1 MRYIIQAF
9 TLAFLSALPATL
21 LYAQDK
27 GETVFQ
33 TSTLSA
39 LMEGVYDG
47 NTTFAELR
55 KEGDFGLGTLN
66 GLDGE
71 MVGFGGAFYQIT
83 ADGKAHEIPDD
94 AVTPF
99 AVVTFFEPDKT
110 VSIDGPLGCAEL
122 EKYILE
128 QLPSDNIFYAIK
140 IDGKFESIKTRSV
153 PRQSEPYPPLAEVVK
168 KESVF
173 ELENAEGTI
182 AGYWF
187 PEYLSGVN
195 AAGFHFHFLTADKK
209 TGGHVLDC
217 RVGKVKMGI
226 DYNDDLQISLPKTEN
241 FLDADLTG
249 TTKQQ

>member
-1 MRYIIQAF
+1 MRYIIHAF
-9 TLAFLSALPATL
+9 ILAALCLFAGASL
-21 LYAQDK
+21 HAQDK

-39 LMEGVYDG
+39 LMEGVYEG
-47 NTTFAELR
+47 NTTFAEL
-55 KEGDFGLGTLN
+55 KKQGDFGLGTLN

-71 MVGFGGAFYQIT
+71 MVGFGGAFYQVT
-83 ADGKAHEIPDD
+83 SDGKAHEIPDD

-110 VSIDGPLGCAEL
+110 ASIDGPLECREL
-122 EKYILE
+122 KKYILSL
-128 QLPSDNIFYAIK
+128 LPSDNIFYAIK
-140 IDGKFESIKTRSV
+140 IDGRFESIKTRSV
-153 PRQSEPYPPLAEVVK
+153 PKQSEPFPPLAEVVK

-195 AAGFHFHFLTADKK
+195 AAGFHFHFLTADRK

-217 RVGKVKMGI
+217 RAGKVEIGI

-241 FLDADLTG
+241 FLDADISG
-249 TTKQQ
+249 APKQ

>member
-1 MRYIIQAF
+1 MKYINAF
-9 TLAFLSALPATL
+9 ILIVLCSFAGASLH
-21 LYAQDK
+21 AQEK

-39 LMEGVYDG
+39 LMEGVYEG
-47 NTTFAELR
+47 NTTFGELK

-71 MVGFGGAFYQIT
+71 MVGFGGKFYQIT
-83 ADGKAHEIPDD
+83 SDGKAHEIPDA

-99 AVVTFFEPDKT
+99 AVVTFFEADKT
-110 VSIDGPLGCAEL
+110 VSIDGPLECKDL
-122 EKYILE
+122 EKYILSL
-128 QLPSDNIFYAIK
+128 LPSDNIFYAIK
-140 IDGKFESIKTRSV
+140 IDGRFESMKTRSV
-153 PRQSEPYPPLAEVVK
+153 PKQSEPFPPLAEVVK

-173 ELENAEGTI
+173 ELGSVEGTI

-195 AAGFHFHFLTADKK
+195 AAGFHFHFLTADEK

-217 RVGKVKMGI
+217 KAGKVRIGI

-241 FLDADLTG
+241 FLDADISDAS
-249 TTKQQ
+249 KH

>member
-1 MRYIIQAF
+1 MKLINAF
-9 TLAFLSALPATL
+9 ILAVLCSLPAASL
-21 LYAQDK
+21 HARDK
-27 GETVFQ
+27 AETVFQ

-39 LMEGVYDG
+39 LMEGVYEG
-47 NTTFAELR
+47 NTTFAEL
-55 KEGDFGLGTLN
+55 KSQGDFGLGTLN

-71 MVGFGGAFYQIT
+71 MVGFGGVFYQVT
-83 ADGKAHEIPDD
+83 SDGKAHEVPDD

-99 AVVTFFEPDKT
+99 AVVTFFEADKT
-110 VSIDGPLGCAEL
+110 VSIDGPLECEDL

-128 QLPSDNIFYAIK
+128 LLPSDNIFYAIK
-140 IDGKFESIKTRSV
+140 IDGRFESIKTRSV
-153 PRQSEPYPPLAEVVK
+153 PRQLEPFPPLAEVVK

-195 AAGFHFHFLTADKK
+195 AAGFHFHFLTADRK

-217 RVGKVKMGI
+217 RAGKIKIEI

-241 FLDADLTG
+241 FLDADIPG
-249 TTKQQ
+249 APKQQ

>member
-1 MRYIIQAF
+1 MKYINAF
-9 TLAFLSALPATL
+9 ILIVLCSFAGASLH
-21 LYAQDK
+21 AQEK
-27 GETVFQ
+27 GERVFQ

-39 LMEGVYDG
+39 LMEGVYEG
-47 NTTFAELR
+47 NTTFGELK

-71 MVGFGGAFYQIT
+71 MVGFGGKFYQIT
-83 ADGKAHEIPDD
+83 SDGKAHEIPDD

-99 AVVTFFEPDKT
+99 AVVTFFEADKT
-110 VSIDGPLGCAEL
+110 VSIDGPLECTDL
-122 EKYILE
+122 EKYILSL
-128 QLPSDNIFYAIK
+128 LPSDNIFYAIK
-140 IDGKFESIKTRSV
+140 IDGRFESMKTRSV
-153 PRQSEPYPPLAEVVK
+153 PKQSEPFPPLAEVVK

-173 ELENAEGTI
+173 ELGGVEGTI

-195 AAGFHFHFLTADKK
+195 AAGFHFHFLTADEK

-217 RVGKVKMGI
+217 KAGKVRIGI

-241 FLDADLTG
+241 FLDADISDVS
-249 TTKQQ
+249 KH

>member
-1 MRYIIQAF
+1 MRYIIQALIL
-9 TLAFLSALPATL
+9 TALCSLPGACL
-21 LYAQDK
+21 HAQDK
-27 GETVFQ
+27 SETVFQ
-33 TSTLSA
+33 TSTLNA

-71 MVGFGGAFYQIT
+71 MIGFDGAFYQIT
-83 ADGKAHEIPDD
+83 SDGKAHKIPDD

-110 VSIDGPLGCAEL
+110 VTIEGPLGCKDL

-153 PRQSEPYPPLAEVVK
+153 PMQSAPYPPLAEVVK
-168 KESVF
+168 RESVF

-187 PEYLSGVN
+187 PDYLSAVN

-217 RVGKVKMGI
+217 MAGKVKIGI

-249 TTKQQ
+249 AAKEQ

>member
-1 MRYIIQAF
+1 MRYIIHALILTF
-9 TLAFLSALPATL
+9 LSTIPGAFLH
-21 LYAQDK
+21 AQDK
-27 GETVFQ
+27 NETVFQ

-47 NTTFAELR
+47 NTTFAELK

-83 ADGKAHEIPDD
+83 SDGKAHEIPDD
-94 AVTPF
+94 ALTPF

-110 VSIDGPLGCAEL
+110 VAIDGPLGCGDL
-122 EKYILE
+122 EKYILK

-140 IDGKFESIKTRSV
+140 IDGKFESVKTRSV
-153 PRQSEPYPPLAEVVK
+153 PKQSEPFPLLAEVVK
-168 KESVF
+168 IQSVF
-173 ELENAEGTI
+173 ELENVEGTI

-187 PEYLSGVN
+187 PDYLSAVN

-217 RVGKVKMGI
+217 RAGKVKIGI

-241 FLDADLTG
+241 FLDADLAG
-249 TTKQQ
+249 AAKEQ

>member
-1 MRYIIQAF
+1 MIYIIHALIL
-9 TLAFLSALPATL
+9 TFLSAIPVAFLH
-21 LYAQDK
+21 AQDK
-27 GETVFQ
+27 NETVFQ

-47 NTTFAELR
+47 NTTFAELK

-83 ADGKAHEIPDD
+83 SDGKAHEIPDD
-94 AVTPF
+94 ALTPF

-110 VSIDGPLGCAEL
+110 VSIDGPLGCGDL

-140 IDGKFESIKTRSV
+140 IDGKFESVKTRSV
-153 PRQSEPYPPLAEVVK
+153 PRQSQPFPPLAEVVK
-168 KESVF
+168 IQSVF
-173 ELENAEGTI
+173 ELENVEGTI

-187 PEYLSGVN
+187 PDYLSAVN

-217 RVGKVKMGI
+217 RAGKVKIGI

-241 FLDADLTG
+241 FLDADLAG
-249 TTKQQ
+249 AGKEQ

>member
-1 MRYIIQAF
+1 MRYIIHAF
-9 TLAFLSALPATL
+9 ILTFLSAIPGAILH
-21 LYAQDK
+21 AQDK
-27 GETVFQ
+27 NETVFQ

-47 NTTFAELR
+47 NTTFAELK

-83 ADGKAHEIPDD
+83 SDGKAHEIPDD

-110 VSIDGPLGCAEL
+110 VAIDGPLGCGDL

-140 IDGKFESIKTRSV
+140 IDGKFESVKTRSV
-153 PRQSEPYPPLAEVVK
+153 PKQSEPFPPLAEVVK
-168 KESVF
+168 IQSVF
-173 ELENAEGTI
+173 ELENVEGTI

-187 PEYLSGVN
+187 PDYLSAVN

-217 RVGKVKMGI
+217 RASKVKIGI

-241 FLDADLTG
+241 FLGADIAG
-249 TTKQQ
+249 AVKQQ